1 MANGANAFPW
11 EIKISDANIDLSTTT
26 NRLKIFLMKNHK
38 ITRFFIYLIFIN
50 KPALSFGSDF
60 LVNYL
65 RSYDE
70 LQTRR
75 LTADFSFRT

>member
-1 MANGANAFPW
+1 
-11 EIKISDANIDLSTTT
+11 
-26 NRLKIFLMKNHK
+26 MKNHK